1 MLKNTEYNAETTDN
15 INYDALSDVLSSL
28 RVSGSILLNEDYAAP
43 WAVTLPNAERLR
55 TALKVSI
62 GAHVIAFHFVKRG
75 YIEITPDN
83 EQPITIEAGEM
94 AICFGGAA
102 HRVSQGTDS
111 KTISAETLLTGSN
124 NPFQPDEKHRI
135 RSTSLMCGVF
145 MMHNVKLNPLFASLP
160 PLFHISVLRPG
171 NLHNLPE
178 VLNWI
183 TRETEQMK
191 PGSNYVIDRL
201 LELLCVEILRSHIET
216 IATSKS
222 GWLAG
227 VKDPVVGKAISMI
240 HSRPGDSW
248 SVKRLAQGVA
258 MSPSRFAAR
267 FSAALGDSPMAYVT
281 KWRMNVAG
289 RLLDETRQGIGEIAA
304 DVGYDNV
311 AAFARGFKRH
321 LGVPPGAWRARQH

>member
-1 MLKNTEYNAETTDN
+1 
-15 INYDALSDVLSSL
+15 
-28 RVSGSILLNEDYAAP
+28 
-43 WAVTLPNAERLR
+43 
-55 TALKVSI
+55 LKVSI